1 MMKETDRQ
9 FEEIERRLRMVRL
22 AGPSAECKARILAAA
37 RKTWKT
43 APAEIPWRIPL
54 RHLGFSAAAAILIV
68 SSADYFCARA
78 VAPWQG
84 GRPVAARIV
93 AADLED
99 LPEMPYSPFVRQ
111 LIATCGTSARGT
123 SALLDYLQSVQ
134 ETVNGA
140 EPDDAAE
147 GSGPEEHESLKGKI
161 GIREH
166 WNAGIVAG
174 LGRPEPHHSIIP
186 AFPHSMRAEGVAV
199 CIDDPRES

>member
-1 MMKETDRQ
+1 MKETDRQ

-22 AGPSAECKARILAAA
+22 AEPSAECKARILGAA
-37 RKTWKT
+37 RETWKT

-54 RHLGFSAAAAILIV
+54 RHLGLSAAAAVLIV
-68 SSADYFCARA
+68 SSANYFSVQA
-78 VAPWQG
+78 VAPWQA

-134 ETVNGA
+134 EAVNGA
-140 EPDDAAE
+140 ELDEAAE
-147 GSGPEEHESLKGKI
+147 RAGPEEQESREKKI
-161 GIREH
+161 GIMEYR
-166 WNAGIVAG
+166 NRGIWAG
-174 LGRPEPHHSIIP
+174 LVRPGPHYSIIP
-186 AFPHSMRAEGVAV
+186 TFHGSILLEGVAV
-199 CIDDPRES
+199 CIGEPRES